1 MPNISPPPTT
11 EACAEIERRLQTI
24 GNQIAEAERMV
35 TYYNDQAAQ
44 QASAA
49 AELKQLYKS
58 YIGLLEDAGAE
69 L

>member
-1 MPNISPPPTT
+1 MPNISPPTTT
-11 EACAEIERRLQTI
+11 EACTEIEARLQTI
-24 GNQIAEAERMV
+24 GSQIAEADRMV
-35 TYYNDQAAQ
+35 IYYGEQAAH

-49 AELKQLYKS
+49 AELRKLYKS